1 MSGTEEKKKTKSELG
16 SCDLPDAEKL
26 GLLARRRRLR
36 LHFQRVDVGDGDDG
50 GGHVPGEA
58 HERADHYE
66 DGHPEEVQVIACTFL
81 ESRRM
86 KCIFPH
92 REGGTP
98 ALKMTRWWRSDA
110 TKTKQRL
117 TWRSR

>member
-1 MSGTEEKKKTKSELG
+1 MSRTEEGEKKTQNPNRC
-16 SCDLPDAEKL
+16 SCDLPDAEEF

-50 GGHVPGEA
+50 GGHVPREA
-58 HERADHYE
+58 HERADHHE

-81 ESRRM
+81 ESRRI

-92 REGGTP
+92 REAGTP
-98 ALKMTRWWRSDA
+98 ALK
-110 TKTKQRL
+110 
-117 TWRSR
+117 